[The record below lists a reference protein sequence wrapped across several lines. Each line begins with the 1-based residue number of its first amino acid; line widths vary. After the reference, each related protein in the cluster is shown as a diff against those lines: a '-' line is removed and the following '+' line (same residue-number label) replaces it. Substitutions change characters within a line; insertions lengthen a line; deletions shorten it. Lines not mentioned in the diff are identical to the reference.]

1 MTSSRSAWIFAWAL
15 LAPAIIYVLIIVA
28 WPLVETLRLSFTDAS
43 LRKEVNF
50 VGWRNYEKIF
60 NETFLTVITRTFI
73 WTFFSVLLKMI
84 IGMCGAVLL
93 NAAVPAHGS
102 GSAVSV
108 LSGAFA
114 SVSSITLRGV
124 KWGSVMLHL
133 RQRPA

>member
-60 NETFLTVITRTFI
+60 NENGEL
-73 WTFFSVLLKMI
+73 
-84 IGMCGAVLL
+84 IG
-93 NAAVPAHGS
+93 
-102 GSAVSV
+102 VSV
-108 LSGAFA
+108 VKGNSSTSKDDNQVDAISGATITGDG
-114 SVSSITLRGV
+114 VSDMISERLRHYLPYFKSQTDMNV
-124 KWGSVMLHL
+124 
-133 RQRPA
+133 ANN